1 MTEVPGAPE
10 VAQVGGPGG
19 VLEEPLGSLAL
30 AGRLRAILCGR
41 EFGLDLSGCCGPLSS
56 SLGISFHYFDSFLS
70 GAYAARSCEALRRSH
85 STTVASS

>member
-1 MTEVPGAPE
+1 VPEVSGAPE

-19 VLEEPLGSLAL
+19 VLKEPLGSLAL

-56 SLGISFHYFDSFLS
+56 SLGFFSHYYSSF
-70 GAYAARSCEALRRSH
+70 
-85 STTVASS
+85 VV